1 MKTKASKSADAAI
14 TAPEYAPGD
23 GGDVEEMH
31 PQAVADG
38 PSQLIRDICNSVSYP
53 RATKTASWANSGVA
67 QKHTTQAHAR
77 REITQGNGGAQKKA
91 TQGVV
96 GRVISPVQERVQERL
111 LVRSAVI
118 LHPALLP
125 LQIAVW

>member
-1 MKTKASKSADAAI
+1 MIILPAG
-14 TAPEYAPGD
+14 YAPSRKQGAYFISKN
-23 GGDVEEMH
+23 GPEEEEE
-31 PQAVADG
+31 QED
-38 PSQLIRDICNSVSYP
+38 
-53 RATKTASWANSGVA
+53 SGVA

>member
-77 REITQGNGGAQKKA
+77 REIILCNINCYFHHMKLMSAAQ
-91 TQGVV
+91 
-96 GRVISPVQERVQERL
+96 
-111 LVRSAVI
+111 
-118 LHPALLP
+118 
-125 LQIAVW
+125 